1 MVVFDP
7 LDGSSNIDA
16 GISTGSIFGIYA
28 PSEECA
34 IEVRLRSCLAYRTR
48 CASCAWSAAH
58 QNQDMLPAEVLTPL
72 QSVCLCRSMPMSCL
86 SKRGARQVCGT
97 CAPPG
102 THVTPCAGGLGVR
115 ATLSTRARWQR
126 APTA

>member
-34 IEVRLRSCLAYRTR
+34 IEVGPHPDS
-48 CASCAWSAAH
+48 S
-58 QNQDMLPAEVLTPL
+58 
-72 QSVCLCRSMPMSCL
+72 
-86 SKRGARQVCGT
+86 
-97 CAPPG
+97 
-102 THVTPCAGGLGVR
+102 LGVSEEAVR
-115 ATLSTRARWQR
+115 LNNEHTAR
-126 APTA
+126 APGLFVTAKVGRE